1 MAFSEFEVRRISKVV
16 AGFVEK
22 RRPPEHVRD
31 QLDLMFSI
39 EEQSVLL
46 LEKRRLMDGEV
57 IERPFANA
65 SWVKTQ
71 KVWKLYWQRADLK
84 WHSYEPA
91 AAVPTIE
98 AFCHVVDKDL
108 YGCFWG

>member
-22 RRPPEHVRD
+22 RRPPAHVRD

-57 IERPFANA
+57 IERPFAKA
-65 SWVKTQ
+65 TWVKTQ
-71 KVWKLYWQRADLK
+71 QVWKLYWQRADLK

-91 AAVPTIE
+91 AAVSTIE
-98 AFCHVVDKDL
+98 AFCDVVDKDL
-108 YGCFWG
+108 YRCFWG

>member
-1 MAFSEFEVRRISKVV
+1 MAFSEFEVRRIRKVV

-22 RRPPEHVRD
+22 RRPPAHVRD

-57 IERPFANA
+57 IERPFAKA
-65 SWVKTQ
+65 TWVKTQ
-71 KVWKLYWQRADLK
+71 QVWKLYWQRADLK

-91 AAVPTIE
+91 AAVSTIE
-98 AFCHVVDKDL
+98 AFCDVVDKDL
-108 YGCFWG
+108 YRCFWG